1 MATEIRRMRATP
13 MSPEQRREAI
23 IAATLPLVY
32 EHGFAIST
40 RQIAEAAGIAEGT
53 IFRVFEDKDTLLKQ
67 VLEAAIDPADT
78 ERRLRAIG
86 TDLPLEHRLLLAAD
100 ILNERLTS
108 VFQLMVAIGFN
119 RPPGDDGRQEP
130 PRHAGIMAIIA
141 ALVEPDRHRLR
152 VPPAEVARRMRVL
165 AFAGFHPMIND
176 HEPMSPEEV
185 VDLLLHGVVVPA
197 ATTNDPSP

>member
-1 MATEIRRMRATP
+1 

-23 IAATLPLVY
+23 IAATLPLVH
-32 EHGFAIST
+32 EHGFAVST

-53 IFRVFEDKDTLLKQ
+53 IFRVFEDKDSLLRQ
-67 VLEAAIDPADT
+67 VLDAAVDPGDT

-100 ILNERLTS
+100 ILHERLTS

-119 RPPGDDGRQEP
+119 RPPGDDGRTQP

-141 ALVEPDRHRLR
+141 GLVEPDRERLR
-152 VPPAEVARRMRVL
+152 VPPAEVARRLRIL
-165 AFAGFHPMIND
+165 AFAGFHPLINE
-176 HEPMSPEEV
+176 HEPMTPAEV
-185 VDLLLHGVVVPA
+185 VDLLLHGVLDRP

>member
-1 MATEIRRMRATP
+1 

-32 EHGFAIST
+32 EHGFAVST

-53 IFRVFEDKDTLLKQ
+53 IFRVFEDKDSLLRQ
-67 VLEAAIDPADT
+67 VLDAAVDPADT

-100 ILNERLTS
+100 ILHERLTS

-119 RPPGDDGRQEP
+119 RPPGDASRTQP
-130 PRHAGIMAIIA
+130 PRHAGIMAVIT
-141 ALVEPDRHRLR
+141 ALVEPDRERLR
-152 VPPAEVARRMRVL
+152 VPPGEVARRLRIL

-176 HEPMSPEEV
+176 HEPMTPEEI
-185 VDLLLHGVVVPA
+185 VDLLLHGVIVPSA
-197 ATTNDPSP
+197 ATNPTTNDPSP